1 MSLVVA
7 PEWIESAAQELA
19 GIRSALTEVTDS
31 IAASTTGIAPA
42 AADEISAAIARAFG
56 EFGEEF
62 QLISAQTRA
71 FHSGIVE
78 LLGSTAGAYA
88 GTETANA
95 VQVVANSVSTAL
107 APPAASVLDGLGGGL
122 LGGGTGG
129 LLGLP
134 ALPGLAL
141 PGLPPLPGLP
151 GGPALPVLPGLPE
164 LLPGL
169 FGPGATAPNWTAI
182 TGPYEALFNNTIA
195 NLQSLGNGLQS
206 NPFPFLRQ
214 FLTNQ
219 AHYGEI
225 ISTSLANA
233 GASLQAG
240 ADATQVL
247 ADIAPIFTIPG
258 QIGQNAFNVLRT
270 LTDFSYSIGAQLDP
284 VATGAAFFGLPIA
297 MGINAI
303 GSPITTFDAFMSSAT
318 AFGSAM
324 QRGDLFGAA
333 VAVLT
338 SPAVVTNGFLNGQVM
353 LGLTLPALDLPLAGG
368 VGALSV
374 PATAGLPV
382 GGLLTP
388 LSTVTANIGPATG
401 FSLLS
406 LPLGGTPT
414 GGILP
419 GLLLHLP
426 QRLAEA
432 IGAPPQPISLV
443 AAVPVVP
450 AVEV

>member
-19 GIRSALTEVTDS
+19 GIRTALTEVSES
-31 IAASTTGIAPA
+31 IAASTTAIAPA
-42 AADEISAAIARAFG
+42 AADEISAAIARVFG

-62 QLISAQTRA
+62 QTISAQTRA
-71 FHSGIVE
+71 FHAGIVD
-78 LLGSTAGAYA
+78 LLGSTAGAYV
-88 GTETANA
+88 GTETTNA
-95 VQVVANSVSTAL
+95 VQVLANSASSAL
-107 APPAASVLDGLGGGL
+107 VPGS
-122 LGGGTGG
+122 TGG
-129 LLGLP
+129 LLALP
-134 ALPGLAL
+134 ALPAM
-141 PGLPPLPGLP
+141 PGVPTLPGLP
-151 GGPALPVLPGLPE
+151 GGPALPGLPALPE

-169 FGPGATAPNWTAI
+169 FGPGATAPDWTAF
-182 TGPYEALFNNTIA
+182 TRPYEALVNNTIA

-214 FLTNQ
+214 FLANQ

-240 ADATQVL
+240 ADAAQVL
-247 ADIAPIFTIPG
+247 NDVMPIFSIPG
-258 QIGQNAFNVLRT
+258 QIGQNAFNLFRT
-270 LTDFSYSIGAQLDP
+270 VTDFSYSIGAQLDP

-333 VAVLT
+333 VAVVT
-338 SPAVVTNGFLNGQVM
+338 APAVVTNGFLNGQVM
-353 LGLTLPALDLPLAGG
+353 LGLSLPALDLPLAGG
-368 VGALSV
+368 VGTLSV

-401 FSLLS
+401 FPLLS

-450 AVEV
+450 AVDL

>member
-7 PEWIESAAQELA
+7 PDWIESAAQELA
-19 GIRSALTEVTDS
+19 GIRSALTEVSES
-31 IAASTTGIAPA
+31 IAASTTAIAPA
-42 AADEISAAIARAFG
+42 AADEISAAIARIFG

-62 QLISAQTRA
+62 QIISAQTRA
-71 FHSGIVE
+71 FHTGIVD

-95 VQVVANSVSTAL
+95 VQVVTNSVSSAL
-107 APPAASVLDGLGGGL
+107 APPAAPLPGM
-122 LGGGTGG
+122 
-129 LLGLP
+129 P
-134 ALPGLAL
+134 ALPGLPA
-141 PGLPPLPGLP
+141 LP
-151 GGPALPVLPGLPE
+151 GGPALPGLPALPE

-169 FGPGATAPNWTAI
+169 FGPGATAPDWTAF
-182 TGPYEALFNNTIA
+182 TRPYEALFNNTIA

-214 FLTNQ
+214 FLANQ

-270 LTDFSYSIGAQLDP
+270 LTDFSYSIGASLDP

-318 AFGSAM
+318 AFGNAM

-443 AAVPVVP
+443 AAVPIVP
-450 AVEV
+450 AVDL

>member
-7 PEWIESAAQELA
+7 PEWIEAAAQELA
-19 GIRSALTEVTDS
+19 GIRSALTDVSES
-31 IAASTTGIAPA
+31 IAASTTAIAPA
-42 AADEISAAIARAFG
+42 AADEISAAIARVFG

-62 QLISAQTRA
+62 QIISAQTRA
-71 FHSGIVE
+71 FHTGIVD
-78 LLGSTAGAYA
+78 LLGSTAGAYVGA
-88 GTETANA
+88 ETVNA
-95 VQVVANSVSTAL
+95 AQVVTNSVSTAL
-107 APPAASVLDGLGGGL
+107 APPAASLPGMPALP
-122 LGGGTGG
+122 
-129 LLGLP
+129 GLP
-134 ALPGLAL
+134 ALPGSPTL
-141 PGLPPLPGLP
+141 PGLP
-151 GGPALPVLPGLPE
+151 ALPE

-169 FGPGATAPNWTAI
+169 FGPSATAPDWTAI
-182 TGPYEALFNNTIA
+182 TRPYEALFNNTIA

-214 FLTNQ
+214 FLANQ

-353 LGLTLPALDLPLAGG
+353 LGLTLPALDLPLSGG

-401 FSLLS
+401 FPLLS

-443 AAVPVVP
+443 AAVPIIP
-450 AVEV
+450 AIDL